1 MRWYWETAVE
11 PLLEAVEARTI
22 VEVGVQEGITTA
34 ELIAFAER
42 NDGIVHGIDPVPLP
56 RALELAERSDRFV
69 LHRDQSLDALPRLE
83 VDLDAALID
92 GDHNWYTVINELRLL
107 AALSESRGR
116 DFPLTLL
123 HDVGWP
129 YGRRDQYFDPA
140 AIPEEHR
147 HPMGGGGLWP
157 GRPRVHEDSGLN
169 PKATHALSEGTP
181 RNGVLTAVEDF
192 VAESDQQFELTVLTG
207 LFGLAILISRERLA
221 SSEPLRAC
229 LDSFRSPE
237 WLEAECRRLEH
248 ARLMS
253 HARLDTVRHRLKEL
267 ARGGHRPA
275 P

>member
-1 MRWYWETAVE
+1 MRWYWETAVA
-11 PLLEAVEARTI
+11 PLLEAADARTI

-34 ELIAFAER
+34 ELIAYAER
-42 NDGIVHGIDPVPLP
+42 NDGIVHGIDPAPLA

-69 LHRDQSLDALPRLE
+69 LHRDQSLNALPRLA

-107 AALSESRGR
+107 TAQSDSRGR

-129 YGRRDQYFDPA
+129 YGRRDQYFDPP

-147 HPMGGGGLWP
+147 HPMGRGGLWP
-157 GRPRVHEDSGLN
+157 GRPGVHEDSGLN
-169 PKATHALSEGTP
+169 PNASHALSEGTP

-192 VAESDQQFELTVLTG
+192 VSEADEQFELSTLTG
-207 LFGLAILISRERLA
+207 LFGLAILIPRKRLA

-229 LDSFRSPE
+229 LETFRSPE
-237 WLEAECRRLEH
+237 WLQAEGERLER

-253 HARLDTVRHRLKEL
+253 NARLDTVRHRLKEL